1 MKDVTSR
8 ATRRQPERA
17 LDRHWWGKEIAQ
29 GIYRSAVLTGL
40 LSVIPAVSLAV
51 GFFGSQDTLS
61 WSSKLTAP
69 LVVRGLAA
77 LGEEALALWWVVVA
91 VGATFVLLG
100 RPLSQAARR
109 LARRWMGVQIE
120 AGYRPVPPLTRLAT
134 GFWWN
139 GYAYLKSEGEARRQA
154 RLYSRAS
161 DPQARRDA
169 LWLLVASVTALPVA
183 ALSLA
188 GLSGGICVAILPGML
203 GWGLIMIAAGLALS
217 PAGWRIFG
225 FIAPRFL
232 GPDQRSR
239 LDQRVDE
246 LESIR
251 AGLTQTQATELE
263 RIERGLHDGAQARL
277 VALGL
282 SMGTAEELID
292 KNPAEAKVVL
302 ATARASATVALDE
315 LRSLVRGINPPVLA
329 ERGAVDAIRALALD
343 APVNVTVTSSVPARP
358 EQPIE
363 AAVYFT
369 VAELITNA
377 TKHARASQVTVH
389 LGYDSDTLTAIVTDD
404 GIGGAT
410 KARGSGLSGIEQ
422 RIAAFG
428 GRLDIESP
436 SGGPTLVTVAV
447 PCVLS

>member
-1 MKDVTSR
+1 MKDMASQ
-8 ATRRQPERA
+8 ATNRQRV
-17 LDRHWWGKEIAQ
+17 LTHDLRCWGREIAQ

-40 LSVIPAVSLAV
+40 LSLIPAVALAV
-51 GFFGSQDTLS
+51 GFFGSEDTLS
-61 WSSKLTAP
+61 WSEKLTAP
-69 LVVRGLAA
+69 LAVRGLAA
-77 LGEEALALWWVVVA
+77 IGEEALALWWVVAA
-91 VGATFVLLG
+91 VGLTIALLG

-109 LARRWMGVQIE
+109 LAQRWMGVQIE
-120 AGYRPVPPLTRLAT
+120 AGYRPLPPLTRLAT

-139 GYAYLKSEGEARRQA
+139 GYGYLKSEREARRQA
-154 RLYSRAS
+154 IVFSRTR

-169 LWLLVASVTALPVA
+169 LWLLVASVTVLPVA

-188 GLSGGICVAILPGML
+188 GLIGGICVATMPGML
-203 GWGLIMIAAGLALS
+203 SWGLAVIAAGVALS
-217 PAGWRIFG
+217 PVSWRVFG
-225 FIAPRFL
+225 FVAPRFL
-232 GPDQRSR
+232 GPDPRSR
-239 LDQRVDE
+239 LGQRVDE

-251 AGLTQTQATELE
+251 ADLTQTQAAELE

-292 KNPAEAKVVL
+292 KSPTAAKAVL

-329 ERGAVDAIRALALD
+329 ERGIVDAIRALALD
-343 APVNVTVTSSVPARP
+343 APVRVTVTSSVPARP
-358 EQPIE
+358 ERPIE
-363 AAVYFT
+363 AAVYFA

-377 TKHARASQVTVH
+377 AKHARASQVTVH
-389 LGYDSDTLTAIVTDD
+389 LGHGGDTLTVIVTDD

-410 KARGSGLSGIEQ
+410 KTRGSGLSGIE
-422 RIAAFG
+422 RRMAAFG

-436 SGGPTLVTVAV
+436 SGGPTLITVAV